1 MNVPNY
7 CEICNVHFNRPSH
20 YREHI
25 KTKKHIQNLIS
36 SKMEKREDVPY
47 DIFKQLCQ
55 QFDNKLKELKQEL
68 RQEFE
73 EKITNLEYQLKKT
86 PNIQNSGHIGDNITV
101 NIQINP
107 HGKENWSY
115 ILPQLPKMIK
125 KTNVL
130 IPELVRKLHF
140 DKYHPENH
148 NIQVSNIKSNRIKI
162 KDRQGN
168 WITADKTTILSD
180 EVRNIYDFIE
190 NEGDEEALLE
200 KCSPNIRRL
209 YEEKK
214 QRFTGSIKDPENR
227 RAQKTLIK
235 ELYYLIYEE
244 NRHKQ
249 NIVEETIIHE
259 IKNK

>member
-36 SKMEKREDVPY
+36 NKMEKREDVPY

-168 WITADKTTILSD
+168 WITADKTTIL
-180 EVRNIYDFIE
+180 
-190 NEGDEEALLE
+190 
-200 KCSPNIRRL
+200 
-209 YEEKK
+209 EEKLK
-214 QRFTGSIKDPENR
+214 YIRFYRK
-227 RAQKTLIK
+227 
-235 ELYYLIYEE
+235 
-244 NRHKQ
+244 
-249 NIVEETIIHE
+249 
-259 IKNK
+259 